1 MKYFIINLSH
11 RTDRWNKMLK
21 QMESQK
27 IQTFQRF
34 DAIKPTWTTIE
45 KEIKRLSPF
54 FFKPPTIQI
63 IFLKFIKQPSVAAN
77 VVAFESLIK
86 YTLFFLKNIS

>member
-34 DAIKPTWTTIE
+34 DAIKPTWTTI
-45 KEIKRLSPF
+45 KK
-54 FFKPPTIQI
+54 
-63 IFLKFIKQPSVAAN
+63 
-77 VVAFESLIK
+77 
-86 YTLFFLKNIS
+86 